1 MSILIK
7 GIDMPKTPKT
17 IVIYPNGTIVDGDR
31 KGLRISKAE
40 AVEIPT
46 PHGRLIDADEMQDKA
61 YKRYFNNT
69 ISSYGMFEVNR
80 AIDNAPT
87 ILEGEDE

>member
-1 MSILIK
+1 MSLIIK
-7 GIDMPKTPKT
+7 GMDMPKDDDMNIT
-17 IVIYPNGTIVDGDR
+17 ITKDGRIYWDNKYHMI
-31 KGLRISKAE
+31 AQ

-87 ILEGEDE
+87 ILEAEP